1 MDSREPSTPIAAY
14 YEHEGKYNDELH
26 RSISQRNLLE
36 GEDSKIGSANV
47 PSPSAK
53 FQKIAEKMDQI
64 SRSVPSSRGILQ
76 QNIKLRSYIG
86 FCKEWIK
93 DPLNIAF
100 LLWMICVAISG
111 AVLFL
116 VMTGMLNN
124 LLPSK
129 SQREVWFEVNNQ
141 FLTALFTLMCLYHHP
156 KRIHDVI
163 LLCRWKPSDI
173 RTLRKVYC
181 KNGTYK
187 PHEWK
192 HMMVLLVLLHINCFA
207 QYALSGLNLGYKKP
221 ERSVFGVSICLAVAI
236 LAAAGAGL
244 YSIFSPLG
252 KKYNCDEDEENPN
265 QIDESVSFAS
275 RIVDKPQ
282 WRGGLFH
289 FLDDIK
295 TAFLSLF
302 CSFCLFG
309 WNMERLGFGN
319 MYVHAAT
326 FVIFCT
332 APLCLFGLAA
342 NIVDPW
348 SVKVALSLIG
358 ILLSVFGL
366 LYGGYWRIQMRKQFD
381 LPKND
386 SCWGKPNVADCAQ
399 WLFCC
404 CCSLAQEVRTAD
416 FYETMDENLCKNRT
430 NDNDKNDILSPL
442 PREGGTVY
450 ELRSNL
456 ASPIWDSD
464 KLTEMMA
471 KKDLNSNSLLYET
484 DKVEQLMNPPTPSSM
499 ERDGFEV
506 KMTKNLA
513 GERPLSLGGI

>member
-1 MDSREPSTPIAAY
+1 MDSKAPSTLSASY
-14 YEHEGKYNDELH
+14 YEHEDKYHDELH
-26 RSISQRNLLE
+26 RSISQRNLLRS
-36 GEDSKIGSANV
+36 EDSKVGSANV

-53 FQKIAEKMDQI
+53 FQNMVERMDEI
-64 SRSVPSSRGILQ
+64 SWSVPSSRGILEQ
-76 QNIKLRSYIG
+76 KIKLRSSIT

-93 DPLNIAF
+93 DPLNVAL

-129 SQREVWFEVNNQ
+129 SRRDVWFEVNNQ

-156 KRIHDVI
+156 KRIHHVI
-163 LLCRWKPSDI
+163 LLCRWKPGDI
-173 RTLRKVYC
+173 LTLQKVYC

-187 PHEWK
+187 PNEWK
-192 HMMVLLVLLHINCFA
+192 HMMVLLLLLHINCFA
-207 QYALSGLNLGYKKP
+207 QYALSSLNLRYKKP

-252 KKYNCDEDEENPN
+252 KEYSPGEDEKNPN
-265 QIDESVSFAS
+265 QIKESISFAS
-275 RIVDKPQ
+275 RIADKPQ
-282 WRGGLFH
+282 WRGELFH

-295 TAFLSLF
+295 TACLSLF

-319 MYVHAAT
+319 TYVHITT
-326 FVIFCT
+326 FVIFCS

-342 NIVDPW
+342 NTVDPW
-348 SVKVALSLIG
+348 SVKVAFCLIG

-366 LYGGYWRIQMRKQFD
+366 LYGGYWRIQMRKRFD
-381 LPKND
+381 LPKNN
-386 SCWGKPNVADCAQ
+386 SFWGKPNVADCAQ

-416 FYETMDENLCKNRT
+416 YYETMKDNLCKNRT
-430 NDNDKNDILSPL
+430 SHADKNEDLSPL
-442 PREGGTVY
+442 PREGRTVHG
-450 ELRSNL
+450 LRSNL
-456 ASPIWDSD
+456 ASPIWDSV
-464 KLTEMMA
+464 KLTETMA
-471 KKDLNSNSLLYET
+471 KKDLNSNRLLDET
-484 DKVEQLMNPPTPSSM
+484 DEVEQLMNPPTIASM
-499 ERDGFEV
+499 QRNGFEL

-513 GERPLSLGGI
+513 GERPLSL